1 MNRPTP
7 HRDPFVLNDI
17 VNGESILWI
26 RFEHPPNEFFGV
38 RRDVGPFGLGKLILA
53 RANAFLHAG
62 GYGEAMV
69 AVEWGKSTQPTGRG
83 VNVQFWH
90 LPPTH
95 NNKVTYRMYMITPRD
110 QISQDLSYFSGPS
123 TSGAKMK
130 KNQLNEMLSPARM
143 YNYD

>member
-1 MNRPTP
+1 MVILNRPTT

-26 RFEHPPNEFFGV
+26 CFEHPPNEFFGV
-38 RRDVGPFGLGKLILA
+38 RRDVGPFGLGKLVLA

-83 VNVQFWH
+83 GKQCLILASSTYAQQQSNLQNVHDNPEGPDIAGSVVLLGTEH
-90 LPPTH
+90 LG
-95 NNKVTYRMYMITPRD
+95 R
-110 QISQDLSYFSGPS
+110 
-123 TSGAKMK
+123 
-130 KNQLNEMLSPARM
+130 
-143 YNYD
+143 